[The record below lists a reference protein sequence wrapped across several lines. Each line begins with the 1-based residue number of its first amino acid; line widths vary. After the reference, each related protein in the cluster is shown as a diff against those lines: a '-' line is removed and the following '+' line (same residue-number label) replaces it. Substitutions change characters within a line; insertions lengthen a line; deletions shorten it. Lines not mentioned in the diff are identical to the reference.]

1 MSLMDAVVFTGKE
14 QLRIEQMPIPDC
26 GGGDAL
32 LRVAACGICGGDA
45 RSYFVGDQF
54 TGQRRVPGHEV
65 AGQIVEVGARV
76 TKWKP
81 GDQVALAADV
91 HCGQCYYCRRGL
103 FNLCD
108 TLRILGKHVDGGM
121 AEYLLLTSD
130 LLEHGILNRIPEHL
144 PMREAALSE
153 PLCAVLASHDAL
165 QIEAGEAV
173 VVLGCGPMGVL
184 HYELLRIR
192 KARPIMVDIS
202 AERLQLVREDFGA
215 NCTIHAGTED
225 VLARVRELTQKVGAD
240 VVITATPAPAAVA
253 QSIHLVRRRGRI
265 GLFGGLPSHQAEV
278 PLNINR
284 IHYAELRLI
293 GNFSYHPGYHFR
305 ALEMLASGQVRSHKL
320 ITTYRLKDTERAL
333 EDIKQGRVL
342 KAVFLP
348 HGGALL

>member
-14 QLRIEQMPIPDC
+14 QLRIERMPLPVC
-26 GGGDAL
+26 GSDDAL

-54 TGQRRVPGHEV
+54 TGQRRIPGHEV
-65 AGQIVEVGARV
+65 VGQIVEVGARV

-81 GDQVALAADV
+81 GDRVALAADV

-108 TLRILGKHVDGGM
+108 TLQILGKHLDGGM
-121 AEYLLLTSD
+121 ADYLLLSSD
-130 LLEHGILNRIPEHL
+130 ILAHGIIHRIPEGL
-144 PMREAALSE
+144 SMLDAALSE
-153 PLCAVLASHDAL
+153 PLCSVLASHDAL
-165 QIEAGEAV
+165 RIEAGEAV

-184 HYELLRIR
+184 HYELLRVR
-192 KARPIMVDIS
+192 QARPIMVDMS
-202 AERLQLVREDFGA
+202 PERLRLVRQEFGA
-215 NCTIHAGTED
+215 TCTIQAEEED
-225 VLARVRELTQKVGAD
+225 VMTRVREMTENVGAD

-253 QSIHLVRRRGRI
+253 QSIHMVRRRGRI

-293 GNFSYHPGYHFR
+293 GNFSYHPNYHLR
-305 ALEMLASGQVRSHKL
+305 ALEVLANGQVRCSKL
-320 ITTYRLKDTERAL
+320 ITTYKLEDTGSAL

-342 KAVFLP
+342 KAVILP
-348 HGGALL
+348 NGGALL